1 VTTTVL
7 TRAVARMLLAPVLL
21 VAAGI
26 LIKGYTETGDGFTAG
41 LVAALGILLQYV
53 VFGGAA
59 VAEALPVRHAPRLAI
74 GGLLVVLALTFVP
87 VAFGEPLLTHWPG
100 PDRDVV
106 HIGTLELMT
115 PVLFDIGV
123 FALVAG
129 VVVTFIDLLARPEP
143 EEEQA

>member
-7 TRAVARMLLAPVLL
+7 TRAVARALLAPVLL
-21 VAAGI
+21 VASAI
-26 LIKGYTETGDGFTAG
+26 LVKGYGETGDGFSAG
-41 LVAALGILLQYV
+41 LIAALGVLLQYV

-74 GGLLVVLALTFVP
+74 GGLLVVLGLTFVP
-87 VAFGEPLLTHWPG
+87 VLLGDPMLTHWPG
-100 PDRDVV
+100 PGDDVV
-106 HIGTLELMT
+106 HVGTLEIMT

-129 VVVTFIDLLARPEP
+129 VVVTFVDLLARPDDGEEP
-143 EEEQA
+143 A